1 MDQFVARGVCLSVY
15 VQQVRN
21 MFTNIR
27 GRHPCRHYLKPNV
40 TTQADVDHGGDRGGL
55 ANAALPRGSRLQRQP
70 SAGADAGADVFV
82 SGGLAHRER
91 GCTTAVIPRG
101 RVDSCQ
107 PHSRAHSYLSATK
120 LMRIPKA
127 IHGHTRAQAMQD
139 LLPPPERHLIA
150 GPITGAPRPLSYLA
164 LSYVSLVNFLFPISH
179 FPRKAKMG
187 K

>member
-1 MDQFVARGVCLSVY
+1 MS
-15 VQQVRN
+15 
-21 MFTNIR
+21 I
-27 GRHPCRHYLKPNV
+27 
-40 TTQADVDHGGDRGGL
+40 
-55 ANAALPRGSRLQRQP
+55 NAAPPRGSRLQRQP
-70 SAGADAGADVFV
+70 SRGPGWLGGARRGAGADAGADVFV

-127 IHGHTRAQAMQD
+127 IHGHTRALAMQD

-164 LSYVSLVNFLFPISH
+164 LSYVSLVTFLFPISH